1 MRIAITKG
9 TLRVPPTY
17 FALQHSELLRHE
29 FEIRTFT
36 MALELA
42 DEAVRT
48 GPLEIVET
56 AVLRGGSFR
65 RREVL
70 MPLALGA
77 MARAV
82 HRFAPAVVHQHFA
95 TWSSPAVR
103 ASVTTGAPLI
113 VTVHGSDVFAALR
126 PLSSTPLAARPM
138 LAWHHRNARGALA
151 GAARVLAVS
160 RYLADR
166 VVEAGA
172 PADRVTVHYQGIDT
186 EVFTPD
192 FAARDVDAPP
202 TVLFVGVLSETKG
215 VRDLVAASLALIER
229 APHRLV
235 FVGTGPLA
243 DELRAA
249 AGEHP
254 HIAVR
259 GRLDRAGVRAE
270 LQAAHVTVL
279 PTRVNDGAR
288 EAAGLVLLESQ
299 ACATPVVAYR
309 SGGTPEMLRDGQTG
323 HLVDEGSIAAL
334 TEAIEAVLALSPA
347 AHRAMG
353 QAARDFVVAERSLAA
368 SAEQLAALYRELAPR

>member
-1 MRIAITKG
+1 M
-9 TLRVPPTY
+9 
-17 FALQHSELLRHE
+17 
-29 FEIRTFT
+29 
-36 MALELA
+36 
-42 DEAVRT
+42 
-48 GPLEIVET
+48 
-56 AVLRGGSFR
+56 
-65 RREVL
+65 
-70 MPLALGA
+70 
-77 MARAV
+77 
-82 HRFAPAVVHQHFA
+82 
-95 TWSSPAVR
+95 
-103 ASVTTGAPLI
+103 
-113 VTVHGSDVFAALR
+113 
-126 PLSSTPLAARPM
+126 
-138 LAWHHRNARGALA
+138 
-151 GAARVLAVS
+151 
-160 RYLADR
+160 
-166 VVEAGA
+166 
-172 PADRVTVHYQGIDT
+172 
-186 EVFTPD
+186 
-192 FAARDVDAPP
+192 
-202 TVLFVGVLSETKG
+202 
-215 VRDLVAASLALIER
+215 RDLVAASLALIER
-229 APHRLV
+229 VPHRLV

-270 LQAAHVTVL
+270 LQAAHATVL